1 MRDQKLSF
9 NILFNSLWGTI
20 PPQLELL
27 HHPISRVIIDSRE
40 ATPDSLFVAL
50 QGETQDGHDFIANAL
65 SGGSL
70 AVIAEPRIKEMD
82 LPDMTYI
89 IPGQPLPEKLD
100 PPYAFVVEDALAGLQ
115 QLAATWRRE
124 FPALRVVAVTGSV
137 GKTSVKE
144 LTASVLGQRYATIR
158 SRGNYNN
165 EIGLPL
171 TMLRFTSKHQRAVL
185 EMGMYALGEIRQLAQ
200 QALPSIGIVTNV
212 GPTHLE
218 RLGTLEAIT
227 DAKAELVEA
236 LPAEGTAILNG
247 DDPRVLAM
255 AGRTKANVFTYGLS
269 PTCDLWANNIESRG
283 TQGVHFQLHT
293 NDEHLFAA
301 IPLLGRHSVHNA
313 LAAASVGLIEGEG
326 WDEII
331 GGMKDISAQ
340 LRLLTVSGIHDSM
353 ILDDTYNA
361 SPDSTMA
368 ALNLLAELP
377 GRKIAVLG
385 DMLELGS
392 FELSGHQLV
401 GRRAA
406 DIVSMLIVIGSRGQ
420 LIGEAA
426 LQAGMET
433 DRVAMV
439 RKNQE
444 AIDILRK
451 ALQPEDAVLVKGSR
465 GMRMEEIVA
474 ALSTTKSTTNATA
487 M

>member
-1 MRDQKLSF
+1 
-9 NILFNSLWGTI
+9 
-20 PPQLELL
+20 
-27 HHPISRVIIDSRE
+27 
-40 ATPDSLFVAL
+40 
-50 QGETQDGHDFIANAL
+50 
-65 SGGSL
+65 
-70 AVIAEPRIKEMD
+70 
-82 LPDMTYI
+82 MTFLV
-89 IPGQPLPEKLD
+89 PGQPLPARME
-100 PPYAFVVEDALAGLQ
+100 PPYGFVVEEPLAGLQ
-115 QLAATWRRE
+115 KLAATWRRV
-124 FPALRVVAVTGSV
+124 FPNLRVVGVTGSV

-144 LTASVLGQRYATIR
+144 LAASVLSQRYATIR

-185 EMGMYALGEIRQLAQ
+185 EMGMYAPGEIRQLAA

-218 RLGTLEAIT
+218 RLGTLDAIT

-236 LPAEGTAILNG
+236 LPAGGTAILNG

-283 TQGVHFQLHT
+283 MQGVRFQLHT
-293 NDEHLFAA
+293 RDEHLFAA
-301 IPLLGRHSVHNA
+301 IPLLGQHSVHNA

-331 GGMKDISAQ
+331 SGMKDISAHV
-340 LRLLTVSGIHDSM
+340 RLLTVSGINGSI

-368 ALNLLAELP
+368 ALNLLADLP

-406 DIVSMLIVIGSRGQ
+406 DIVSMLIVVGSRGK

-433 DRVAMV
+433 ERVAIV
-439 RKNQE
+439 KKNQE
-444 AIDILRK
+444 AINILRE
-451 ALQPEDAVLVKGSR
+451 ALQPKDTVLVKGSR
-465 GMRMEEIVA
+465 GMKMEEIVS
-474 ALSTTKSTTNATA
+474 ALSTTKRRASTAA
-487 M
+487 